1 MAITFNP
8 SDGDSVVIGGTD
20 ATGPNPKYSISA
32 ERVQSEQGVLLD
44 VIYNI
49 TVTGSMLASGN
60 ITTLG
65 ARQGSLMERQNALLA
80 LLENKR
86 PTGTLD
92 IDPYGSGSVNKN
104 FTFSDA
110 RLVSVDFPEGDDETG
125 GTQTAEY
132 TFNFEAHAADSG
144 KQGSIYYLSS
154 AEENWSL
161 AENEGQIFVDSTAS
175 VEDDPTTD
183 TEDESAD
190 ATSGLSGT
198 LFKTYT
204 LTHTISATGY
214 DKYTSGT
221 WGVSGWAEAQKWVNS
236 RLVTNPIAK
245 TITTDEAGNT
255 ATSFKVDRMGML
267 VDVADDTSTT
277 EVDDSEDNISM
288 IDLST
293 YTAYDYKKE
302 FSPDTTGGTYAI
314 TETWILSKQNHTVDF
329 DMSFDTDEEGVSTV
343 NFNCTITGLSNSV
356 DVRQQ
361 NKIDS
366 AETALAGVLNDSY
379 SLSNTFYQERKS
391 IDSGAE
397 GADTLATVEQAI
409 SISKN
414 RISGVITV
422 SMTYNDKPQEND
434 DTIEESIEV
443 TDNNKGHTN
452 RVIALLAVIGKDN
465 GPVIQDMGTS
475 GEQRR
480 SVSLNWTFKKE
491 IDHEGA
497 TVNVREAITNYIKN
511 SGTHISL
518 GKSKVESAESAV
530 NSYKPAGTEGTN
542 FWQQSYSEG
551 WNESTGA
558 LTISVEWAY

>member
-8 SDGDSVVIGGTD
+8 DDGDSVVIGGTD

-49 TVTGSMLASGN
+49 TVTGSMIASGN
-60 ITTLG
+60 ITSPG
-65 ARQGSLMERQNALLA
+65 ARQGSLMARQNALLA

-92 IDPYGSGSVNKN
+92 IDPYGSSGAGQS

-161 AENEGQIFVDSTAS
+161 AENEGQIFVNSTSA
-175 VEDDPTTD
+175 VADDPA
-183 TEDESAD
+183 TEADEAAD

-267 VDVADDTSTT
+267 VDVADDEAT
-277 EVDDSEDNISM
+277 EDDESADNISM

-343 NFNCTITGLSNSV
+343 NFNCTITGLSNSP
-356 DVRQQ
+356 DVREQ
-361 NKIDS
+361 NKITN

-379 SLSNTFYQERKS
+379 SLSNSFYQERKG
-391 IDSGAE
+391 INPDAE

-452 RVIALLAVIGKDN
+452 RVIALLAVIGKNN

-480 SVSLNWTFKKE
+480 SVALSWTFKKE
-491 IDHEGA
+491 IEHEGE
-497 TVNVREAITNYIKN
+497 TVNVREAITSYIKN
-511 SGTHISL
+511 NGANIAL

-558 LTISVEWAY
+558 LTINVEWAY

>member
-8 SDGDSVVIGGTD
+8 ANGDSVVIGGTD

-49 TVTGSMLASGN
+49 TVTGSMIASGN
-60 ITTLG
+60 ITSPG
-65 ARQGSLMERQNALLA
+65 ARQGSLMARQNVLLA

-92 IDPYGSGSVNKN
+92 IDPYGSGGAGQS

-161 AENEGQIFVDSTAS
+161 AENEGQIFVNSTSA
-175 VEDDPTTD
+175 VADDPA
-183 TEDESAD
+183 TEADEAAD
-190 ATSGLSGT
+190 ASSGLSGT

-267 VDVADDTSTT
+267 VDVADDPATPD
-277 EVDDSEDNISM
+277 EDESEDNISM

-302 FSPDTTGGTYAI
+302 FSPDTTAGTYAI

-343 NFNCTITGLSNSV
+343 NFNCTITGLSNSP
-356 DVRQQ
+356 DVREQ
-361 NKIDS
+361 NKITN

-379 SLSNTFYQERKS
+379 SLSNSFYQERKG
-391 IDSGAE
+391 IDPDAE

-452 RVIALLAVIGKDN
+452 RVIALLAVIGKNN

-480 SVSLNWTFKKE
+480 SVALSWTFKKE
-491 IDHEGA
+491 IEHEGE
-497 TVNVREAITNYIKN
+497 TVNVREAITSYIKN
-511 SGTHISL
+511 NGANIAL

-558 LTISVEWAY
+558 LTINVEWAY

>member
-1 MAITFNP
+1 MAVTFNP
-8 SDGDSVVIGGTD
+8 ATGDSVVIGGTD

-32 ERVQSEQGVLLD
+32 ERVQSEQGILLD
-44 VIYNI
+44 VIYSI
-49 TVTGSMLASGN
+49 TITGSMIASGN
-60 ITTLG
+60 ITSPG
-65 ARQGSLMERQNALLA
+65 ARQGSLMARQNALLA

-92 IDPYGSGSVNKN
+92 IDPYGSSGAGQS

-161 AENEGQIFVDSTAS
+161 AENEGQIFVNSEAT
-175 VEDDPTTD
+175 VVDDPD
-183 TEDESAD
+183 TEDKDEAAD
-190 ATSGLSGT
+190 AKSGLSGT

-214 DKYTSGT
+214 DKYTSGA

-236 RLVTNPIAK
+236 RLVANPIAK

-267 VDVADDTSTT
+267 VDVADDASTT
-277 EVDDSEDNISM
+277 EADESEDNISM

-343 NFNCTITGLSNSV
+343 NFNCTITGLSSSL
-356 DVRQQ
+356 DIREQ
-361 NKIDS
+361 NKITN

-391 IDSGAE
+391 INPDTE

-422 SMTYNDKPQEND
+422 SMTYNDKPQENE
-434 DTIEESIEV
+434 DTIEESIEL
-443 TDNNKGHTN
+443 TDNNRGHTN

-475 GEQRR
+475 GDQRR
-480 SVSLNWTFKKE
+480 SVTLSWTFKKE
-491 IDHEGA
+491 IEHEGA
-497 TVNVREAITNYIKN
+497 TVNIREAITNYIKN
-511 SGTHISL
+511 SGSNISL
-518 GKSKVESAESAV
+518 GKTKVESAESAV
-530 NSYKPAGTEGTN
+530 NSYRPAGTQNTN
-542 FWQQSYSEG
+542 YWQQSYSQS

-558 LTISVEWAY
+558 LGINVEWAY

>member
-8 SDGDSVVIGGTD
+8 DDGDSVVIGGTD

-49 TVTGSMLASGN
+49 TVTGSMIASGN
-60 ITTLG
+60 ITSPG
-65 ARQGSLMERQNALLA
+65 ARQGSLMARQNALLA

-92 IDPYGSGSVNKN
+92 IDPYGSSGAGQN

-161 AENEGQIFVDSTAS
+161 AENEGQIFVNSTSA
-175 VEDDPTTD
+175 VADDPA
-183 TEDESAD
+183 TEADEAAD

-267 VDVADDTSTT
+267 VDVADDAGT
-277 EVDDSEDNISM
+277 EEDESADNISM

-343 NFNCTITGLSNSV
+343 NFNCTITGLSNSP
-356 DVRQQ
+356 DVREQ
-361 NKIDS
+361 NKITN

-379 SLSNTFYQERKS
+379 SLSNSFYQERKG
-391 IDSGAE
+391 INPDAE

-452 RVIALLAVIGKDN
+452 RVIALLAVIGKNN

-480 SVSLNWTFKKE
+480 SVALSWTFKKE
-491 IDHEGA
+491 IEHEGE
-497 TVNVREAITNYIKN
+497 TVNVREAITSYIKN
-511 SGTHISL
+511 NGANIAL

-558 LTISVEWAY
+558 LTINVEWAY

>member
-8 SDGDSVVIGGTD
+8 ADGDSVVIGGTD

-32 ERVQSEQGVLLD
+32 ERVQSEQGILLD

-65 ARQGSLMERQNALLA
+65 ARQGSLMARQNALLA

-92 IDPYGSGSVNKN
+92 IDPYGSSSVGQN

-161 AENEGQIFVDSTAS
+161 AENEGQIFVNAEATA
-175 VEDDPTTD
+175 VDDPD
-183 TEDESAD
+183 TADIDETAD
-190 ATSGLSGT
+190 AKSGLSGT

-267 VDVADDTSTT
+267 VDVADDTETDADESA
-277 EVDDSEDNISM
+277 DNISM

-302 FSPDTTGGTYAI
+302 FNPDTTGGTYAI

-379 SLSNTFYQERKS
+379 SLSNAFYQERKS
-391 IDSGAE
+391 IDPDAE

-452 RVIALLAVIGKDN
+452 RVIALLTVIGKDN

-491 IDHEGA
+491 IEHEGA

>member
-1 MAITFNP
+1 
-8 SDGDSVVIGGTD
+8 
-20 ATGPNPKYSISA
+20 
-32 ERVQSEQGVLLD
+32 
-44 VIYNI
+44 
-49 TVTGSMLASGN
+49 
-60 ITTLG
+60 
-65 ARQGSLMERQNALLA
+65 
-80 LLENKR
+80 
-86 PTGTLD
+86 
-92 IDPYGSGSVNKN
+92 
-104 FTFSDA
+104 
-110 RLVSVDFPEGDDETG
+110 
-125 GTQTAEY
+125 
-132 TFNFEAHAADSG
+132 
-144 KQGSIYYLSS
+144 
-154 AEENWSL
+154 
-161 AENEGQIFVDSTAS
+161 
-175 VEDDPTTD
+175 
-183 TEDESAD
+183 
-190 ATSGLSGT
+190 
-198 LFKTYT
+198 
-204 LTHTISATGY
+204 
-214 DKYTSGT
+214 
-221 WGVSGWAEAQKWVNS
+221 
-236 RLVTNPIAK
+236 
-245 TITTDEAGNT
+245 
-255 ATSFKVDRMGML
+255 
-267 VDVADDTSTT
+267 
-277 EVDDSEDNISM
+277 M

-343 NFNCTITGLSNSV
+343 NFNCTITGLSNSP
-356 DVRQQ
+356 DVREQ
-361 NKIDS
+361 NKITN

-379 SLSNTFYQERKS
+379 SLSNSFYQERKG
-391 IDSGAE
+391 INPDAE

-452 RVIALLAVIGKDN
+452 RVIALLAVIGKNN

-480 SVSLNWTFKKE
+480 SVALSWTFKKE
-491 IDHEGA
+491 IEHEGA
-497 TVNVREAITNYIKN
+497 TVNVREAITSYIKN
-511 SGTHISL
+511 SGTNIAL

-558 LTISVEWAY
+558 LTINVEWAY